1 MSSSGGWSKFLAS
14 SWWTA
19 IRGVPAFAHAF
30 SQVTVG
36 RNNGWERTL
45 EEPSPHQR
53 ATHPGIEISRRLS
66 GQVFHHTER
75 PMREK
80 LVSDGQGIGLGS
92 ILRLGAK
99 RNKRCADER
108 EINSTVFDEEFEP
121 LS

>member
-1 MSSSGGWSKFLAS
+1 
-14 SWWTA
+14 
-19 IRGVPAFAHAF
+19 
-30 SQVTVG
+30 
-36 RNNGWERTL
+36 
-45 EEPSPHQR
+45 
-53 ATHPGIEISRRLS
+53 
-66 GQVFHHTER
+66 
-75 PMREK
+75 MREK